1 MMECIINFIEFD
13 FTNDTFDTFFFYN
26 NKKGGKRRLNLNWKL

>member
-1 MMECIINFIEFD
+1 MECIINFIEFD

-26 NKKGGKRRLNLNWKL
+26 KKGGKRRLNLN

>member
-13 FTNDTFDTFFFYN
+13 FTNDTFDTFFFIII
-26 NKKGGKRRLNLNWKL
+26 KKEEKGD